1 MEPPFQQ
8 TRQLGQWIADDK
20 VESRDCEKNAERL
33 ERRVVDE
40 LPEAASEPYEAGW
53 AREAI
58 IFVRALRSPVGRA
71 PTAWVEI
78 SPDGMHWVR
87 EGTSLEMP
95 TAKDGVAAA
104 RLGHFGNWLR
114 LTARFEEGAESTVL
128 VTLHLRV

>member
-1 MEPPFQQ
+1 MLPENI
-8 TRQLGQWIADDK
+8 TAIVARN
-20 VESRDCEKNAERL
+20 EKWSG
-33 ERRVVDE
+33 
-40 LPEAASEPYEAGW
+40 EAASEPYEAGW

-95 TAKDGVAAA
+95 AAKDGVAAA

-128 VTLHLRV
+128 VTLHLKV